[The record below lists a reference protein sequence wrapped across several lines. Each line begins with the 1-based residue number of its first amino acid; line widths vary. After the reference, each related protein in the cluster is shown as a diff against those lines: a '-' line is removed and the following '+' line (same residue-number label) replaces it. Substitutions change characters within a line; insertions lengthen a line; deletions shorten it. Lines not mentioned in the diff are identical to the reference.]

1 MEKSMKVLVC
11 STAYPTLDGGRAMYY
26 VHSRNIYYLKE
37 NIDVVVLNFRAEK
50 NYSIDGISVITLD
63 EYKKNPI
70 SADLLICHAANI
82 RNHYTFLKKY
92 GDLYKRKVFFVHGHE
107 VLHINKY
114 YPEPYYYIKRSV
126 LKKKLQDLYD
136 DYKIRTWR
144 KYYLQNLDNIKIIFV
159 SNWILNQFC
168 SEFRIKKSE
177 IEKSVAVI
185 PNSVG
190 EFFEH
195 NSYALK
201 EKKYDFLTIR
211 NYLDGSNYC
220 ADIVVDIAKKNP
232 QYKFCIIG
240 KGEFFK
246 HYECPKNVTYIEK
259 ELTHDEM
266 REYMDSSAYALLPT
280 REDTQGLMA
289 CEFATYGMPLIT
301 SDIDVCKEVFDSC
314 KNVAFISNKTP
325 NIDIAMRMLQ
335 SNRNYDKWRKYFA
348 DNTIKKEIEFLKWLV
363 L

>member
-1 MEKSMKVLVC
+1 MKVLVC

-37 NIDVVVLNFRAEK
+37 NIDVVVLNFRADK
-50 NYSIDGISVITLD
+50 NYCIDGISVITLE

-92 GDLYKRKVFFVHGHE
+92 GDLYKKKVFFVHGHE

-126 LKKKLQDLYD
+126 LKKNLQDLYD

-168 SEFRIKKSE
+168 SEFKIKKSE

-195 NSYALK
+195 NSYTLK

-232 QYKFCIIG
+232 HYKFCIIG

-266 REYMDSSAYALLPT
+266 RGYMDSSVYALLPT

-314 KNVAFISNKTP
+314 ENVAFISNKTP
-325 NIDIAMRMLQ
+325 NIDIAMRKLQ
-335 SNRNYDKWRKYFA
+335 SNRSYDKWRKYFA